1 MEVIMYTTHCPQCNI
16 LAKKLAQKN
25 ILYKEV
31 DDIEEIRK
39 LDIAVVPM
47 LSIDGAAPINFK
59 ESVNWIN
66 SLEV

>member
-39 LDIAVVPM
+39 LDITVVPM

>member
-1 MEVIMYTTHCPQCNI
+1 MYTTHCPQCNI

-39 LDIAVVPM
+39 LDITVVPM